1 MPRPVVAY
9 NAGTA
14 SYIGRRK
21 MRAATMGFLAVFA
34 LAALSTAANAAPVAP
49 LQLAGPPAV
58 TLARGGCGPGW
69 HPQTWRDRWGN
80 WHRRCVPN
88 RW

>member
-1 MPRPVVAY
+1 
-9 NAGTA
+9 
-14 SYIGRRK
+14 
-21 MRAATMGFLAVFA
+21 MRAAIMAFLAVIA
-34 LAALSTAANAAPVAP
+34 LAALPAAAGATPAVPPDLAAARS
-49 LQLAGPPAV
+49 V